1 MLYNKALRV
10 ICVSIFCTFIW
21 NKIYAPM
28 QTTFSVLFYPRGN
41 DIDKNGNAPIYLR
54 ITVNGK
60 RSEFS
65 IRHKVLLTKWNS
77 EGGKVRGTTASVRE
91 LNRYM
96 DSIKVKIHKIHE
108 TLSENQELITADI
121 IKGIYQGK
129 GNKHKML
136 LEIFQNHN
144 DKIERLVGKEF
155 APGTIERYKTAK
167 KHVED
172 YINLEYKTADISV
185 KDVDHKFISGL
196 EYYLKTERKCAH
208 NTAIKYVTN
217 FKKIVRIAFANDWI
231 SKDPFVN
238 WKAKLKIVER
248 EFLTEKEIQKM
259 VEKELHTERLDQVKD
274 IFLFSCFSGLAY
286 ADVKKLSRNDIVLG
300 IDGDKWIKI
309 KRSKTD
315 TRSSIPLLPKALDIL
330 DKYDDHQDVSNMG
343 RLLPVLSNQKMN
355 AYLKEIAI
363 LCKIHKNLTFHLAR
377 HTFATTVTLSNGVP
391 IESVSKMLG
400 HKSLRTTQHYAKI
413 LDRKVSDDMK
423 ILKAKMKASSLVT
436 ERKIK

>member
-1 MLYNKALRV
+1 
-10 ICVSIFCTFIW
+10 
-21 NKIYAPM
+21 M

-41 DIDKNGNAPIYLR
+41 DVDKNGNAPIYLR

-65 IRHKVLLTKWNS
+65 IKRKVLLTKWNS
-77 EGGKVRGTTASVRE
+77 EAGKVRGTTADVRE

-96 DSIKVKIHKIHE
+96 DAIKVKVHKIQE
-108 TLSENQELITADI
+108 TLLENKELITSEI
-121 IKGIYQGK
+121 IKNIYLGK
-129 GNKHKML
+129 NSKYKML
-136 LEIFQNHN
+136 LEIFQVHN
-144 DKIERLVGKEF
+144 DNIERLVGKEF

-167 KHVED
+167 KHVSD
-172 YINLEYKTADISV
+172 YINLEYGVADVPV

-217 FKKIVRIAFANDWI
+217 FKKIIRIAFANDWI
-231 SKDPFVN
+231 NKDPFLN

-248 EFLTEKEIQKM
+248 EFLTKEEIQKM
-259 VEKELHTERLDQVKD
+259 VEKELHAERLDQVKD
-274 IFLFSCFSGLAY
+274 IFIFSCFTGLAY
-286 ADVKKLSRNDIVLG
+286 ADVKKLSRNDIVIG

-315 TRSSIPLLPKALDIL
+315 TRSSIPLLPTALDIL
-330 DKYDDHQDVSNMG
+330 DKYNDHPDVSNKG

-355 AYLKEIAI
+355 AYLKEIAV
-363 LCKIHKNLTFHLAR
+363 LCKINKNLTFHLAR

-423 ILKAKMKASSLVT
+423 ILRNKLEIRKAVSNG
-436 ERKIK
+436 

>member
-1 MLYNKALRV
+1 
-10 ICVSIFCTFIW
+10 
-21 NKIYAPM
+21 M

-41 DIDKNGNAPIYLR
+41 DIDKNGNAPIYMR
-54 ITVNGK
+54 ITVDGK

-65 IRHKVLLTKWNS
+65 IKRKVLLTRWNS

-96 DSIKVKIHKIHE
+96 DSIKAKIYKIHE
-108 TLSENQELITADI
+108 TLSDNQELITAVI
-121 IKGIYQGK
+121 IKSIYQGK
-129 GNKHKML
+129 GIKHKML

-172 YINLEYKTADISV
+172 YINLEYKTSDIPV

-231 SKDPFVN
+231 QKDPFLN
-238 WKAKLKIVER
+238 WKAKLKVVER
-248 EFLTEKEIQKM
+248 EFLTEEEIQKM

-274 IFLFSCFSGLAY
+274 IFLFSCFTGLAY

-300 IDGDKWIKI
+300 IDSEKWIKI

-315 TRSSIPLLPKALDIL
+315 TRSSIPLLPTALEIL
-330 DKYDDHQDVSNMG
+330 DKYNDHPDVSNKR

-423 ILKAKMKASSLVT
+423 ILKAKMKASALAT